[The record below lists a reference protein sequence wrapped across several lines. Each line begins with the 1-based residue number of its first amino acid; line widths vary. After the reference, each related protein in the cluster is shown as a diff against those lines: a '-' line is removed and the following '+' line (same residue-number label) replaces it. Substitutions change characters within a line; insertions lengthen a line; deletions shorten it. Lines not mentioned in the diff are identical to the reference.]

1 MVNDDYCNLLIV
13 FIIDVCN
20 VKFKLTLSML
30 RQSLNEKQ
38 IVLTLRRRKIQETT
52 NALVQ

>member
-1 MVNDDYCNLLIV
+1 MSNLNQR
-13 FIIDVCN
+13 FQ
-20 VKFKLTLSML
+20 ML

-38 IVLTLRRRKIQETT
+38 IVLALKKRTIQETT